1 MEIIVRP
8 LDVLAES
15 TWSWNTSLPTWD
27 GSTFDPFPAYPHG
40 LDLVTR
46 TAAEVAQVCPPLW
59 DVDLM
64 VADREETGRTN
75 AHTHVE
81 HRGHYEGDD
90 WVSGPPRGLIVL
102 AGKRIPPHPAM
113 TRHLVAHEYG
123 HQVQRMLTHRRDRPH
138 LEDDAV
144 LREYAAARGL
154 PESSVRYGSG
164 GRWHD
169 AAGEIFACDFR
180 ILACGIETEYWP
192 HPGVARPET
201 VPGLDT
207 WWDGAI
213 KELQEHA
220 SANEPERA

>member
-15 TWSWNTSLPTWD
+15 TWSWNTSMPTWD
-27 GSTFDPFPAYPHG
+27 GSTFDPFPAYPH
-40 LDLVTR
+40 DVQLVTEIAQR
-46 TAAEVAQVCPPLW
+46 VAEVCPPLW
-59 DVDLM
+59 DVALM

-75 AHTHVE
+75 AHSHVE
-81 HRGHYEGDD
+81 QRGHYEGDD
-90 WVSGPPRGLIVL
+90 WVQDPPCGLIML

-123 HQVQRMLTHRRDRPH
+123 HQVQRMLTLLRERPH

-180 ILACGIETEYWP
+180 ILVCGLEAEYWP
-192 HPGVARPET
+192 HPGVPRPESI
-201 VPGLDT
+201 PGLNA
-207 WWDGAI
+207 WWDAAI
-213 KELQEHA
+213 KEIREP
-220 SANEPERA
+220 ANLAESRKA